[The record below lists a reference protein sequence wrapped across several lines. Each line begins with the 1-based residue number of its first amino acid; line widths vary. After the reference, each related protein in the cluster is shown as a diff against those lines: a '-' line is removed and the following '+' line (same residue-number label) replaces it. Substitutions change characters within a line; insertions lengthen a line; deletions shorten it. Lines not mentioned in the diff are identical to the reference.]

1 MEPVNWSD
9 KTLLLAAY
17 KEYLHRDCGAAEGT
31 VQVFVWHVSK
41 FLDEVFPVDRIDF
54 TVLEPCDVFKYIV
67 RLTSRYTAN
76 SCRGTATAL
85 RNFLR
90 WLIMIG
96 ECPPSFL
103 DVTPTVSI
111 KRRSSLSTALSDHEV
126 DILLRSFDRVT
137 PVGLRGY
144 AATLCMVRLGLR
156 VSEVAKIKINDI
168 DWREGLLRI
177 PISKARHPNVLPLPQ
192 EVGEAIVNYIQRGR
206 PRTDDNERHIFVRH
220 RRGKDRFSR
229 NDCRDCIRQDLRRA
243 FIRAGMPLPPGG
255 STRIL
260 RHTAAT
266 KMIQKGVTLK
276 EIADVL
282 GHRSI
287 DTTVIYARVDLP
299 ALREVAMPWPG
310 GGL

>member
-1 MEPVNWSD
+1 MEPISWNE
-9 KTLLLAAY
+9 KAPLLAAY
-17 KEYLHRDCGAAEGT
+17 EGYLRRDCGTTDGT
-31 VQVFVWHVSK
+31 AHLFVWHVSK
-41 FLDEVFPVDRIDF
+41 FLDEVFTVDRIDF
-54 TVLEPCDVFKYIV
+54 TVLEPCDVFKYIIQ
-67 RLTSRYTAN
+67 LTSRYAAST
-76 SCRGTATAL
+76 CRGAATAL
-85 RNFLR
+85 KSFLR
-90 WLIMIG
+90 WLVMIG

-103 DVTPTVSI
+103 DATPTLSI
-111 KRRSSLSTALSDHEV
+111 KRRSGLPTALSDHEIG
-126 DILLRSFDRVT
+126 ILLRSFDRGT

-156 VSEVAKIKINDI
+156 VSEVAKFKINDI

-177 PISKARHPNVLPLPQ
+177 PISKARRPNVLPLPW

-206 PRTDDNERHIFVRH
+206 PQTNERHIFVRH
-220 RRGKDRFSR
+220 RRRGDRFGR

-243 FIRAGMPLPPGG
+243 FIRAGMPLPSGG

-260 RHTAAT
+260 RYTAAT
-266 KMIQKGVTLK
+266 RMIQKGATLK

-287 DTTVIYARVDLP
+287 DTTVIYAKVDLP

-310 GGL
+310 ENHDR